1 MMYLIDTDWVIDH
14 LSDVEEAVQLLDELS
29 EDGIAISAITY
40 IEVYQGI
47 DRSPNRAEA
56 LTKFE
61 AFLEGV
67 PVIPF

>member
-47 DRSPNRAEA
+47 DRSPNRGEA